1 MLADTGSYEVVF
13 TYNRGSDRAKAICEK
28 WREQRVKCFQLNLS
42 DTASITPAMEQAIER
57 FGPFDVVVH
66 SAGIT
71 SDTAFYFMEPQQWHD
86 VLTVSLNSFF
96 YVNKACLKHMVQSRW
111 GRIVSLVSVSG
122 EAGNRGQVN
131 YSAAKGAVIAASKS
145 LAKEMASR
153 NITVNCVSPGV
164 IESDMTKD
172 LPKEQVLKVIP
183 ANRYGAP
190 SEVAAAIRFLVSEE
204 AAYING
210 EVLRVNGG
218 MYS

>member
-1 MLADTGSYEVVF
+1 MLADTGAYEVVF
-13 TYNRGSDRAKAICEK
+13 TYNRGAERAKAICEK
-28 WREQRVKCFQLNLS
+28 WPEQRVKCFQLNLS
-42 DTASITPAMEQAIER
+42 DTASITPAMDKAIEQ
-57 FGPFDVVVH
+57 FGPFDIVVH

-71 SDTAFYFMEPQQWHD
+71 ADTAFYFMEPQQWHD

-145 LAKEMASR
+145 LAKELASR

-164 IESDMTKD
+164 IETEMTKD
-172 LPKEQVLKVIP
+172 LPKDLVLKVIP
-183 ANRYGAP
+183 ANRYGNP
-190 SEVAAAIRFLVSEE
+190 SEVAAAIRFLASEE

-210 EVLRVNGG
+210 DVLRVNGG